1 MTAKAEVLEDTQ
13 SRMDKSVTVLT
24 RDLNSIR
31 SARASAALVENI
43 KVDYYGTPTELRA
56 LASISVPEAR
66 VLLIQPY
73 DKNSLQDVEKAIL
86 KSDQGLVPN
95 NDGTA
100 VRINIPQLTEERR
113 RDLVKLVGRRVEE
126 SNVAIRNIRRDSLQQ
141 LRTMEKAKDIS
152 QDEFRVLQEQL
163 QKITD
168 SFIDRVNEH
177 RVMKE
182 SEMME
187 I

>member
-1 MTAKAEVLEDTQ
+1 MTTEAEVLEDTR
-13 SRMDKSVTVLT
+13 SKMDRSVTVLK

-31 SARASAALVENI
+31 SARASSALVENI

-56 LASISVPEAR
+56 LASISIPEAR

-73 DKNSLQDVEKAIL
+73 DKSSLQDVEKAIL

-95 NDGTA
+95 NDGTV

-126 SNVAIRNIRRDSLQQ
+126 SNVAIRNIRRDSLEQ
-141 LRTMEKAKDIS
+141 LRTLEKDKDIS
-152 QDEFRVLQEQL
+152 QDEFRRLQDKL

-168 SFIDRVNEH
+168 SFIERVNEQ

-182 SEMME
+182 AEMME

>member
-1 MTAKAEVLEDTQ
+1 
-13 SRMDKSVTVLT
+13 
-24 RDLNSIR
+24 
-31 SARASAALVENI
+31 LVENI

-141 LRTMEKAKDIS
+141 LRTMEKDKDIS

>member
-1 MTAKAEVLEDTQ
+1 MTDEAEVLEDTQ
-13 SRMDKSVTVLT
+13 SRMDMSLTVLK

-31 SARASAALVENI
+31 SARASSALVENI

-73 DKNSLQDVEKAIL
+73 DKSSLQDVEKAIL

-126 SNVAIRNIRRDSLQQ
+126 SNVAIRNIRRDSLEQ
-141 LRTMEKAKDIS
+141 LRTLEKDKDIS
-152 QDEFRVLQEQL
+152 QDEFRRLQDKL

-168 SFIDRVNEH
+168 SFIERVNEQ

-182 SEMME
+182 AEMME

>member
-1 MTAKAEVLEDTQ
+1 MTTEAEVLEDTR
-13 SRMDKSVTVLT
+13 SKMDRSVTVLK

-31 SARASAALVENI
+31 SARASSALVENI

-73 DKNSLQDVEKAIL
+73 DKGSLQDVEKAIL

-100 VRINIPQLTEERR
+100 VRINIPQLTEESR

-126 SNVAIRNIRRDSLQQ
+126 SNVAIRNIRRDSLEQ
-141 LRTMEKAKDIS
+141 LRTLEKDKDIS
-152 QDEFRVLQEQL
+152 QDEFRRLQEQL
-163 QKITD
+163 QKVTD
-168 SFIDRVNEH
+168 SFIERVNEQ

>member
-1 MTAKAEVLEDTQ
+1 
-13 SRMDKSVTVLT
+13 
-24 RDLNSIR
+24 
-31 SARASAALVENI
+31 
-43 KVDYYGTPTELRA
+43 
-56 LASISVPEAR
+56 
-66 VLLIQPY
+66 
-73 DKNSLQDVEKAIL
+73 
-86 KSDQGLVPN
+86 
-95 NDGTA
+95 
-100 VRINIPQLTEERR
+100 
-113 RDLVKLVGRRVEE
+113 
-126 SNVAIRNIRRDSLQQ
+126 
-141 LRTMEKAKDIS
+141 MEKAKDIS

>member
-1 MTAKAEVLEDTQ
+1 MR
-13 SRMDKSVTVLT
+13 S
-24 RDLNSIR
+24 

-73 DKNSLQDVEKAIL
+73 DENSLQDVEKAIL

-163 QKITD
+163 QKID
-168 SFIDRVNEH
+168 SPVPGLVGNFWFWGRRFRGGSFPTCIQNVR
-177 RVMKE
+177 
-182 SEMME
+182 
-187 I
+187 